1 MVQGRLGAVQVLRVR
16 AARTPPR
23 TMPRDQRG
31 LNAKTLLFPATMM
44 RPLTA
49 MGEVNRRTPA
59 NVSAPPPNTT
69 APVATSHAW
78 ILFVPSAPAVHT
90 IASLPWA
97 SVVVMIGEP
106 WPPLFAHHAGE
117 ILVPLNLTVTRSP
130 LPVGQ
135 PMPVALRW
143 PCMVTNVPAGV
154 VTAAEA
160 LTIWP
165 LIPGRTAFCAPMPP
179 RLLRSIAN
187 TLPSLPNAITS
198 CDGVKA
204 GASTRIGPLPRRSRA
219 G

>member
-1 MVQGRLGAVQVLRVR
+1 MYDLGAPDARVR
-16 AARTPPR
+16 ASPSVQAHG
-23 TMPRDQRG
+23 QRG
-31 LNAKTLLFPATMM
+31 LNAKTLLFPATRM

-49 MGEVNRRTPA
+49 IGDVNRRTPA
-59 NVSAPPPNTT
+59 NVSVPPPKTT

-78 ILFVPSAPAVHT
+78 ILLVPSAPAVHT

-106 WPPLFAHHAGE
+106 CPPLFAHHAVDSR
-117 ILVPLNLTVTRSP
+117 VPLNLMVTRSP

-135 PMPVALRW
+135 PTPDALRW

-165 LIPGRTAFCAPMPP
+165 LIAR
-179 RLLRSIAN
+179 
-187 TLPSLPNAITS
+187 
-198 CDGVKA
+198 
-204 GASTRIGPLPRRSRA
+204 
-219 G
+219 